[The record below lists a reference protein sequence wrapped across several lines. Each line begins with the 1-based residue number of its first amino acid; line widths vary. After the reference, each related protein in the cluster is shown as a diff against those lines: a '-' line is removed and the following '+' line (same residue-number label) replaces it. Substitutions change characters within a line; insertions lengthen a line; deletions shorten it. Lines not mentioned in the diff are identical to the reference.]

1 MSYHYPQHIGA
12 IVPSKRANNSE
23 RVADLV
29 SRYPGVTED
38 ETQEIATFMRT
49 GRHLDVGLLTA
60 NAAIRPKLDAFM
72 EDHKADFQ
80 VKWWESAAVTG
91 GIAAALIVF
100 WLIWEAFA

>member
-1 MSYHYPQHIGA
+1 MSYHYPHHVGKILPPQSAH
-12 IVPSKRANNSE
+12 SE

-38 ETQEIATFMRT
+38 EAQEIVTFMRT

-60 NAAIRPKLDAFM
+60 NDSIRPKLDAFM
-72 EDHKADFQ
+72 KDHRADFR

-91 GIAAALIVF
+91 TIAVILIAF
-100 WLIWEAFA
+100 WLAWEAFA

>member
-1 MSYHYPQHIGA
+1 MSYHYPHHVGK
-12 IVPSKRANNSE
+12 IVPPQSAKSE

-38 ETQEIATFMRT
+38 EAQEIVTFMRT

-60 NAAIRPKLDAFM
+60 DDAIRPKLDAFM
-72 EDHKADFQ
+72 HDHKADFR

-91 GIAAALIVF
+91 GIAAALIAF
-100 WLIWEAFA
+100 WLIWEALA